1 MTIKASARHNKQDRQ
16 LLRDSLKK
24 ANELTNLLSQL
35 GAIEDAEDENE
46 NDPED
51 AVVIEEK
58 NDNGVISPGATVVTG
73 SEKKSV
79 EDDTMTVK
87 AISLDETISN
97 IRDAF
102 YKQFRTGYLYS
113 SDSSDYPYILSVY
126 SDFVVCKC
134 GMNYYKVP
142 YTIGDDKIVFE
153 VRASWV
159 SVEPDWVTKS
169 ISHFD
174 DVLKSVKAVGEDR
187 LGMYLVMWGDEKN
200 RDLGKEFF
208 TAKTRGMLDV
218 FKAVGKIPTFYHHG
232 LDSNA
237 KAEVVGMYDVM
248 VEDDVGIWAETQL
261 EKASKY
267 KTAML
272 MMAEKGALG
281 SSSGCLPASRK
292 VNKKSGEIEGWT
304 IIEGSLT
311 PTPMDYRQRLDMPV
325 EVLKSVYSTAGL
337 DFPFEELQE
346 PSQGDEESQKTTD
359 NTQLVELELMQMS
372 LELTKTQLELGVI

>member
-1 MTIKASARHNKQDRQ
+1 MIIKASARHNKQDRQ

-97 IRDAF
+97 VRDAF

-174 DVLKSVKAVGEDR
+174 DVLKSVKAVGKTDWECILSCGAMKRIVTLARNSSQQR
-187 LGMYLVMWGDEKN
+187 LAECSMSL
-200 RDLGKEFF
+200 RQLGKSQ
-208 TAKTRGMLDV
+208 
-218 FKAVGKIPTFYHHG
+218 P
-232 LDSNA
+232 
-237 KAEVVGMYDVM
+237 
-248 VEDDVGIWAETQL
+248 
-261 EKASKY
+261 
-267 KTAML
+267 
-272 MMAEKGALG
+272 
-281 SSSGCLPASRK
+281 
-292 VNKKSGEIEGWT
+292 
-304 IIEGSLT
+304 
-311 PTPMDYRQRLDMPV
+311 
-325 EVLKSVYSTAGL
+325 ST
-337 DFPFEELQE
+337 
-346 PSQGDEESQKTTD
+346 TTD
-359 NTQLVELELMQMS
+359 STRMRKL
-372 LELTKTQLELGVI
+372 K